1 MLATILSYQPT
12 LAVVFAAMCAAMVLG
27 FLGRAR
33 LAGLFILVCL
43 LLAVWQFLFE
53 IYDPKEGFRMPWLQA
68 EHSTQPA
75 REA

>member
-1 MLATILSYQPT
+1 MLATILSFQPT
-12 LAVVFAAMCAAMVLG
+12 LAVVFSTLLAAMILG
-27 FLGRAR
+27 FLGRPRPASLCI
-33 LAGLFILVCL
+33 LACL

-68 EHSTQPA
+68 ELQIQPG